1 MHLNLIDKTACG
13 PRGELAA
20 DRTSQFARSLGV
32 FALIPSRSETG
43 GTSLQVV
50 IGARSDAHLSHHC
63 RDDVPISW
71 SSMTEGER
79 EWTVEGSVEDFTTT
93 WIIDSVTSLVH
104 LPLSIFE
111 STIEAIQAVTPYSLG
126 MLASGTVGSC
136 DSGTLDRLPI
146 IRVSIG
152 VGVQIALT
160 GRDYVYL
167 RAFDRRCIS
176 RLRPWV
182 PSVGQPKMGYPVL
195 NKLVT
200 VFDKDLDRMG
210 FCAAK
215 FPI

>member
-1 MHLNLIDKTACG
+1 M
-13 PRGELAA
+13 
-20 DRTSQFARSLGV
+20 
-32 FALIPSRSETG
+32 
-43 GTSLQVV
+43 V

-126 MLASGTVGSC
+126 MLASGTVGCC